1 MRCEKSFIT
10 IKLIWHGYLVHSLS
24 ICAHKIP
31 TETGLSAQ
39 WVMHARLCLII
50 TLPRFIS
57 SQSLLSVVLL
67 HECNSHL
74 NPFLLLFPL
83 VIAGKIRYRCTPH
96 AHITQ
101 TYLFTNLTDAHT
113 TNLKVTSRII
123 LPVLTFCGPC
133 FLA

>member
-1 MRCEKSFIT
+1 M
-10 IKLIWHGYLVHSLS
+10 S
-24 ICAHKIP
+24 IEATWGISILGDNWQISNRGVEYSRHIYI
-31 TETGLSAQ
+31 SAQ